1 LASFVYTALGESE
14 IELSLINWDSRNT
27 YNESIYPALE
37 SITINQTDPAV
48 QQMMSSASTM
58 SETATS
64 QEELPISQEDI
75 DGIVDWLEELWS
87 KEKEIRDAYT
97 RKEWEEFIDSVRD
110 SY

>member
-1 LASFVYTALGESE
+1 
-14 IELSLINWDSRNT
+14 
-27 YNESIYPALE
+27 
-37 SITINQTDPAV
+37 
-48 QQMMSSASTM
+48 M